1 MQPFSTGAIL
11 LISLVLSGCR
21 PPPATPT
28 QDIRIVSL
36 APSLTESLCAIGAAD
51 LIVGRT
57 SVCDFPP
64 EAIERIPVIGG
75 FGTPSLELLAR
86 AEPTLVLDTALADE
100 TVATQITRMGIR
112 HHRIRC
118 KGLDDIV
125 PMLRELGTLTGH
137 QAEADALA
145 SSLADAIDQARANL
159 RLSDF
164 AEATTDKP
172 TADRRSPVSVYAE
185 VWHDPMTTIGSHTFL
200 ADLIRLAGGRP
211 IADSV
216 KKDYFQIGPE
226 QVIAENPD
234 IILCL
239 YMGPSDGAA
248 EMIRRRSG
256 WEHINA
262 VKSGHIFDQLHYDVL
277 LRPGPRL
284 LEGLAALR
292 DCVRQAQQG
301 AEHDL

>member
-1 MQPFSTGAIL
+1 MRQFWTVTIL
-11 LISLVLSGCR
+11 LTGLLLTGCR
-21 PPPATPT
+21 PSSAPPP
-28 QDIRIVSL
+28 QEEIRIVSL

-51 LIVGRT
+51 LLVGRT
-57 SVCDFPP
+57 SVCDYPP
-64 EAIERIPVIGG
+64 EIVKDIPVIGG

-86 AEPTLVLDTALADE
+86 AQPTVVLDTALADE
-100 TVATQITRMGIR
+100 TVATQITRMGISHR
-112 HHRIRC
+112 RIRC
-118 KGLDDIV
+118 KGLNDIV

-137 QAEADALA
+137 TKQADALA
-145 SSLADAIDQARANL
+145 ADISAAIADAHADIRHPT
-159 RLSDF
+159 SDIRH
-164 AEATTDKP
+164 P
-172 TADRRSPVSVYAE
+172 LSVYAE
-185 VWHDPMTTIGSHTFL
+185 VWHDPMVTIGSHTFL

-216 KKDYFQIGPE
+216 KNDYFQIAPE

-239 YMGPSDGAA
+239 YMGPSDGAT

-262 VKSGHIFDQLHYDVL
+262 VKNGHIFDQLHYDVL

-292 DCVRQAQQG
+292 DCVRKAQQG
-301 AEHDL
+301 DKHDL